1 MSLTVHNVEYPK
13 VACPLVR
20 VAVKN
25 PIIDNENLP
34 GLMGGQGISTS
45 KTRVQST
52 KPCHSIVFDVI
63 VGAWSGSAQQCHE
76 SVVHVQLLVAVKQ

>member
-1 MSLTVHNVEYPK
+1 VTDAAGRHMSLTVHNVEYPK

-45 KTRVQST
+45 NDQSAVH
-52 KPCHSIVFDVI
+52 KALSQHRFRCHCW
-63 VGAWSGSAQQCHE
+63 G
-76 SVVHVQLLVAVKQ
+76 LVR